1 MRSRSC
7 PARPTKGSPCSS
19 SSAAGASPTKHREES
34 GLPREKTVCV
44 RVVEREQ
51 RVQEET
57 SRARAGRRRWRSG
70 VVAGAGAGAGGGEGA
85 VAGVVAGAGGGEG
98 AVAVVVAGAGAV
110 AVAPPAFLLGNPV
123 APVSFCHSTYA
134 RTEAAISASSFLGSV
149 VIG

>member
-19 SSAAGASPTKHREES
+19 SSAPGASPTKHREES

-51 RVQEET
+51 RVQEEA

-85 VAGVVAGAGGGEG
+85 VAGVVAGG
-98 AVAVVVAGAGAV
+98 GAV
-110 AVAPPAFLLGNPV
+110 AVAPAAFLLGNPV